1 MLHFVSK
8 QYGFFWYIRY
18 NIETFVND
26 VVLKTNSYEKLCK
39 KWKSRKKKF
48 FISSHKKL
56 KQQKRAIAIVI
67 ISKMR
72 FIRAFAVS
80 CCELR
85 GLIFDIFVSNFV
97 SNHSS
102 LASKQYV
109 VISCAFHL
117 TLDVQNGR
125 FEVLFW
131 VCSFIKWCWDHNLI
145 VN

>member
-1 MLHFVSK
+1 MRNYV
-8 QYGFFWYIRY
+8 R
-18 NIETFVND
+18 N
-26 VVLKTNSYEKLCK
+26 EKAERRNFLYQVTK
-39 KWKSRKKKF
+39 N
-48 FISSHKKL
+48 L
-56 KQQKRAIAIVI
+56 QQQKRAIAIVI

-125 FEVLFW
+125 LEVLFW
-131 VCSFIKWCWDHNLI
+131 VCSFIK
-145 VN
+145 